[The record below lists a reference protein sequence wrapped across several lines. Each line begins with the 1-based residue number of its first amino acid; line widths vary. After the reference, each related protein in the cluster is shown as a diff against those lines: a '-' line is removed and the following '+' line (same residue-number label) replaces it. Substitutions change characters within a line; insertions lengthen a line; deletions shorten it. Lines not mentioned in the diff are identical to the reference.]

1 MSMSMNLP
9 PAFPMFGIKVAK
21 HAKPAKKAKST
32 QTPTDNGKPVA
43 ELTDKRLDAI
53 ALFGEE
59 FGVNPELITAVT
71 AERKRRGLEW

>member
-43 ELTDKRLDAI
+43 ELTDSRLETI
-53 ALFGEE
+53 AMFGSL
-59 FGVNPELITAVT
+59 FGVNPKLITAVM
-71 AERKRRGLEW
+71 AERKRRGIEW